1 MFTHPNNA
9 FQTIF
14 SFFFQNQNSA
24 GFYKFDLFEWNH
36 SAKKRIFHKKNH
48 NAVYMLRKLMGVISR
63 FWWNEKDK
71 SKTILFVFL
80 RTAIFLQFNCQCK
93 LLKLGD
99 VKKRRF

>member
-1 MFTHPNNA
+1 
-9 FQTIF
+9 
-14 SFFFQNQNSA
+14 
-24 GFYKFDLFEWNH
+24 
-36 SAKKRIFHKKNH
+36 
-48 NAVYMLRKLMGVISR
+48 MGVISR